1 MLKIEEINAIRLN
14 ERIERLSMVGKI
26 GETGISRLALSQ
38 EDHTAVNIVKGWMEE
53 AGMSAKIDNFGNLI
67 GIMLGENPELPKL
80 MIGSHIDSQVYGGR
94 YDGVTG
100 VIAAIEVVQT
110 MKEKG
115 IVPDVSIEVAAFS
128 DEVGCRFNKGVFGVR
143 GIWGE
148 LEEGELDRKDSEG
161 ITRRKALIDFGC
173 NPENFTASEY
183 EKGTLGAFLE
193 LHIEQGPIL
202 DNTGSPV
209 GIVSGISGP
218 LWLTLELTG
227 FAGHAGS
234 VPMNMRQDAL
244 LGAAK
249 VIVALNQV
257 ALQKPGTPTVATVG
271 NIKVFPNSRNIVPE
285 KVTLTIDLRD
295 IDLARR
301 EQYDVQLRNEINR
314 IAAIHGLT
322 CKITEDMKSE
332 PRYVANWLKEVLREE
347 SKELGLAAPEL
358 MSGPFHNSLIMSNY
372 CDYAMIFIRSKDGI
386 SHNPLEFSSPEDIA
400 AGTELLYRS
409 ALRVTKQLAQ

>member
-26 GETGISRLALSQ
+26 GETGISRMALSQ

-257 ALQKPGTPTVATVG
+257 ALQKPGAPTVATVG

>member
-26 GETGISRLALSQ
+26 GETGVSRLALSQ

-67 GIMLGENPELPKL
+67 GIKSGENPDLPKL

-115 IVPDVSIEVAAFS
+115 IVPEVSIEVAAFS

-183 EKGTLGAFLE
+183 EKGSLGAFLE

-301 EQYDVQLRNEINR
+301 DQYEVQLRNEINR

-332 PRYVANWLKEVLREE
+332 PRYVANWIKEVLREE
-347 SKELGLAAPEL
+347 SKALGLAAPEL
-358 MSGPFHNSLIMSNY
+358 MSGPFHNSLTMSNY
-372 CDYAMIFIRSKDGI
+372 CDYAMIFVRSKDGI

-409 ALRVTKQLAQ
+409 ALRVAKQLAQ

>member
-26 GETGISRLALSQ
+26 GKTGVSRMGLSQ

-67 GIMLGENPELPKL
+67 GIMLGGNPDLPKL
-80 MIGSHIDSQVYGGR
+80 MIGSHIDSQIYGGR
-94 YDGVTG
+94 FDGVTG

-148 LEEGELDRKDSEG
+148 LEEGELDRKDSDG

-173 NPENFTASEY
+173 NPENFKASEY
-183 EKGTLGAFLE
+183 EVGSLGAFLE

-271 NIKVFPNSRNIVPE
+271 NVKVFPNSRNIVPE

-301 EQYDVQLRNEINR
+301 EQYEVQLRSEISR
-314 IAAIHGLT
+314 IAAIHRLT

-332 PRYVANWLKEVLREE
+332 PRYVANWLKDILREE
-347 SKELGLAAPEL
+347 SKALGLAAPEL

-372 CDYAMIFIRSKDGI
+372 CDYAMIFVRSKDGI

-409 ALRVTKQLAQ
+409 ALKVTKQLAH

>member
-1 MLKIEEINAIRLN
+1 MLKIEEINSIRLN

-26 GETGISRLALSQ
+26 DKTGVSRLALSQ
-38 EDHTAVNIVKGWMEE
+38 EDHTAINIVKGWMEE

-67 GIMLGENPELPKL
+67 GIMLGENPDLPKL

-100 VIAAIEVVQT
+100 VVAAIEVVQT
-110 MKEKG
+110 MKEKE

-148 LEEGELDRKDSEG
+148 LEEGELERKDSEG
-161 ITRRKALIDFGC
+161 VTRRKALIDFGC
-173 NPENFTASEY
+173 NPENFKASEY
-183 EKGTLGAFLE
+183 EKGSLGAFLE

-202 DNTGSPV
+202 DNTESPV

-271 NIKVFPNSRNIVPE
+271 NIIVFPNSRNIVPE

-301 EQYDVQLRNEINR
+301 EQYEVQLRNEINR

-347 SKELGLAAPEL
+347 SKALGLAAPEL

-372 CDYAMIFIRSKDGI
+372 CDYAMIFVRSKDGI

-409 ALRVTKQLAQ
+409 ALRVTKQLAR

>member
-26 GETGISRLALSQ
+26 GETGVSRLALSQ

-67 GIMLGENPELPKL
+67 GIKSGENPDLPKL
-80 MIGSHIDSQVYGGR
+80 MMGSHIDSQVYGGR

-115 IVPDVSIEVAAFS
+115 IVPEVSIEVAAFS

-183 EKGTLGAFLE
+183 EKGSLGAFLE

-301 EQYDVQLRNEINR
+301 DQYEVQLRNEINR

-332 PRYVANWLKEVLREE
+332 PRYVANWMKEVLREE
-347 SKELGLAAPEL
+347 SKALGLAAPEL
-358 MSGPFHNSLIMSNY
+358 MSGPFHNSLTMSNY
-372 CDYAMIFIRSKDGI
+372 CDYAMIFVRSKDGI

>member
-26 GETGISRLALSQ
+26 GETGVSRLALSQ

-67 GIMLGENPELPKL
+67 GIKRGENPDLPKL
-80 MIGSHIDSQVYGGR
+80 MMGSHIDSQVYGGR

-115 IVPDVSIEVAAFS
+115 IVPEVSIEVAAFS

-183 EKGTLGAFLE
+183 KKGSLGAFLE

-301 EQYDVQLRNEINR
+301 DQYEVQLRNEINR

-322 CKITEDMKSE
+322 CKLTEDMKSE
-332 PRYVANWLKEVLREE
+332 PRYVANWMKEVLREE
-347 SKELGLAAPEL
+347 SKALGLAAPEL
-358 MSGPFHNSLIMSNY
+358 MSGPFHNSLTMSNY
-372 CDYAMIFIRSKDGI
+372 CDYAMIFVRSKDGI

>member
-1 MLKIEEINAIRLN
+1 MLKIEEINATRLN
-14 ERIERLSMVGKI
+14 ERMERLSMIGKI
-26 GETGISRLALSQ
+26 GETGVSRLALSQ
-38 EDHTAVNIVKGWMEE
+38 EDHTAVNIVKSWMEE
-53 AGMSAKIDNFGNLI
+53 AGMSTKIDNFGNLI
-67 GIMLGENPELPKL
+67 GIMLGENPGLPKL

-94 YDGVTG
+94 FDGATG

-115 IVPDVSIEVAAFS
+115 ILPEVSIEVAAFS
-128 DEVGCRFNKGVFGVR
+128 DEIGCRFNKGVFGVR

-161 ITRRKALIDFGC
+161 ISRRKALIDFGC
-173 NPENFTASEY
+173 NPENFRASEY
-183 EKGTLGAFLE
+183 EEGSVGAFLE

-202 DNTGSPV
+202 DNTDSPV

-271 NIKVFPNSRNIVPE
+271 NIRVFPNSRNIVPE

-301 EQYDVQLRNEINR
+301 EQYEVQLRSEISR

-332 PRYVANWLKEVLREE
+332 PRYVANWLKEVLRQE
-347 SKELGLAAPEL
+347 SKALGLAAPEL

-372 CDYAMIFIRSKDGI
+372 CDYAMIFVRSKDGI

-409 ALRVTKQLAQ
+409 ALKVTKQLAL